1 MFVLHDAGVL
11 IGAHSRSSHRATK
24 PVLGCFSPPR
34 YEDVAPEYVFSFYEE
49 TDAGPEKGRPVV
61 PCAAFIGNM
70 GFPLAVYRVALAA
83 RISLTR
89 MPDVDARCRDGAARP
104 LIAPIRGGDVFV
116 ATAP

>member
-1 MFVLHDAGVL
+1 
-11 IGAHSRSSHRATK
+11 
-24 PVLGCFSPPR
+24 
-34 YEDVAPEYVFSFYEE
+34 
-49 TDAGPEKGRPVV
+49 
-61 PCAAFIGNM
+61 M
-70 GFPLAVYRVALAA
+70 GFPLAVCRVALAA